1 MKKKKLKQGNIINET
16 EIIQVKISVLSINNN

>member
-1 MKKKKLKQGNIINET
+1 MKKKLKQGNIINET